1 MIPFFNFCKKRT
13 QLASVNKHNALISL
27 VELTLN
33 SDENITICWI
43 AKTIVSNA
51 SIKSFI
57 FYASYSQWKGD

>member
-1 MIPFFNFCKKRT
+1 M
-13 QLASVNKHNALISL
+13 ASVYKHNALISL

-51 SIKSFI
+51 SINSFI
-57 FYASYSQWKGD
+57 FYAIYSQWKGD

>member
-1 MIPFFNFCKKRT
+1 MIAFFNFCKKRT
-13 QLASVNKHNALISL
+13 QLASVYKHNALISL

-57 FYASYSQWKGD
+57 FYAIYSQWKGD